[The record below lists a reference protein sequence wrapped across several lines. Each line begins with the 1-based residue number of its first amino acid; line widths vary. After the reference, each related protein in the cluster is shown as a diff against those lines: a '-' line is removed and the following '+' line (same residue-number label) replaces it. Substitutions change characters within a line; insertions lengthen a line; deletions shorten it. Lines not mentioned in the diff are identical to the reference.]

1 MKSKLTNQICPLCKK
16 PIIGRPAH
24 SRLNYEI
31 EICSNCGL
39 LEALEVY
46 YKSNE
51 KGAKE
56 NGDKTARP
64 KPN

>member
-1 MKSKLTNQICPLCKK
+1 MKSEIKICPQCKK

-31 EICSNCGL
+31 EICSECGL
-39 LEALEVY
+39 LEALEAY
-46 YKSNE
+46 YKAKK

-56 NGDKTARP
+56 K
-64 KPN
+64 